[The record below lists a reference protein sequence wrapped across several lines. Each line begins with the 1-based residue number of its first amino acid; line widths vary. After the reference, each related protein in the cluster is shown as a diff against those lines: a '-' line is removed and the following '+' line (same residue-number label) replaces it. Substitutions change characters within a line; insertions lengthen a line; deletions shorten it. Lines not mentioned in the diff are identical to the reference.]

1 MEDNALIVRD
11 EGVRLGALQL
21 AGPGDV
27 INRAATIA
35 SELYKIVEDK
45 KLYSMIQGKKFP
57 RVEAWTT
64 VGGMVGVIPQ
74 EAKDAPPK
82 LTIQPDGYEEYEA
95 TVELVRVSDGAIVG
109 RASAIVG
116 TDEKTWASRPRYA
129 RRSMAVTR
137 ATGKAYRL
145 GFSWIMS
152 LAGYEPTP
160 AEEMDG
166 VIEGHY
172 TEPQQQ
178 TTKTKT
184 TPRKTANGH
193 GPAAPVASAPQVLV
207 DAGICNDIPSA
218 AGLLNSHVPAEV
230 RGDNDAL
237 VAWGKLYRSWR
248 DAGTEPSA
256 AAENATAGI
265 ALD

>member
-1 MEDNALIVRD
+1 MDNEAKELTVRD

-21 AGPGDV
+21 TGPGDV
-27 INRAATIA
+27 VNRAASVA
-35 SELYKIVEDK
+35 SELAKIVENK

-64 VGGMVGVIPQ
+64 VGGMLGVVPR
-74 EAKDAPPK
+74 EAEPPK
-82 LTIQPDGYEEYEA
+82 LTQYDDGYEEYEA

-116 TDEKTWASRPRYA
+116 TDEQTWKNRPRYA

-166 VIEGHY
+166 VVEGQY
-172 TEPQQQ
+172 TEAPHPSAPP
-178 TTKTKT
+178 KKG
-184 TPRKTANGH
+184 NGN
-193 GPAAPVASAPQVLV
+193 GGAFNPVEVLVEAGVCENNPAAAS
-207 DAGICNDIPSA
+207 
-218 AGLLNSHVPAEV
+218 LLNRYVPAKV
-230 RGDNDAL
+230 RTDKETL
-237 VAWGKLYRSWR
+237 VTWGKLYRAWR
-248 DAGTEPSA
+248 DAGADPQP
-256 AAENATAGI
+256 AAENASAGVSPE
-265 ALD
+265 